1 MAGWEKQ
8 SREFRDNTPA
18 PEGNIR
24 SFFNSLSRGIAS
36 QTVDVRYAGHQ
47 HRASFNMGV
56 KQGVTYETRAME
68 RRGLFGGRGR
78 VMSRALYWAL
88 FLLRECRRYH
98 Q

>member
-47 HRASFNMGV
+47 HRASSDMGV
-56 KQGVTYETRAME
+56 KQGATYETRAME
-68 RRGLFGGRGR
+68 RSGSFEGAA
-78 VMSRALYWAL
+78 V
-88 FLLRECRRYH
+88 
-98 Q
+98 